1 MSCDL
6 GLMIIQDK
14 QSPSVFIFFAVCQGL
29 ALLDHCDFG
38 YPDGPEM
45 NDCKLQLQQFVNEWE
60 LMQCPP
66 SVAVSELEIGDKSPE
81 VLLQEMIHQMESE
94 CKEVVSILPSIQI
107 NYSHIS

>member
-1 MSCDL
+1 M
-6 GLMIIQDK
+6 
-14 QSPSVFIFFAVCQGL
+14 CQGL

>member
-1 MSCDL
+1 MW
-6 GLMIIQDK
+6 QD
-14 QSPSVFIFFAVCQGL
+14 L

-45 NDCKLQLQQFVNEWE
+45 NDCKLQLQQFVNEWD

-81 VLLQEMIHQMESE
+81 VLLQEMIHQLESE
-94 CKEVVSILPSIQI
+94 IKQVISMHSSIQKM
-107 NYSHIS
+107 YYLISPQQLVI